1 MTHDKVVIALDVGTT
16 GIRAQAF
23 SRRGTVVAES
33 YQKLTMNYPQPG
45 WVEQDPL
52 ELYHKTLVVLKSVVD
67 QVGVAAV
74 ATVGIANQRETVL
87 VWERV
92 TGEPVYPAIVWQDR
106 RTTAWCD
113 QHRVDNI
120 CIKEKTGL
128 ILDPYFSASK
138 LAWILDRVDPT
149 RARSERGDL
158 LFGTPDTWIIWML
171 SEKMVHVTEPSNASR
186 TMLFNI
192 TTLDWDDELLKQFNI
207 PRTLLP
213 DVMDSDM
220 LFGCV
225 DSEIC
230 GGTIP
235 ITGILGDQQAS
246 LFGQMAWREKQAKA
260 TYGTGIFLL
269 ANTGSRIVATDNL
282 IATVAWR
289 RSNEVCYALEGSLFM
304 GGASVQWLQENLGI
318 IDSPADTDTP
328 LIAAAENQGVYFVPA
343 FQGLGAPYWD
353 PGARGLIMGLTRK
366 ADRTTI
372 IRAAV
377 ESMAYQVHDV
387 FSALRTHLGMVD
399 EFRVDGGATANKTLM
414 QFQADLFG
422 LPVKLSGR
430 MEGTA
435 FGVAGIAGIAFGF
448 WSEKEYLALQ
458 TTGKTYTPGSKKQTA
473 HAAANYAG
481 WRDAVARS
489 RGGVFSTADY

>member
-1 MTHDKVVIALDVGTT
+1 MTREKVVIALDIGTT
-16 GIRAQAF
+16 RTRAQAF

-33 YQKLTMNYPQPG
+33 HQQLTMSYPQPG
-45 WVEQDPL
+45 WVEQDPI

-67 QVGVAAV
+67 QVGVGAV

-87 VWERV
+87 VWERA

-106 RTTAWCD
+106 RTTAWCNE
-113 QHRVDNI
+113 HRAENAF
-120 CIKEKTGL
+120 IKEKTGL
-128 ILDPYFSASK
+128 IVDPYFSASK

-149 RARSERGDL
+149 RARAERGEL
-158 LFGTPDTWIIWML
+158 LFGTPDTWILWML

-192 TTLDWDDELLKQFNI
+192 TTLDWDNELLKKFNI

-213 DVMDSDM
+213 DVLDSDM

-225 DSEIC
+225 DSDIC

-246 LFGQMAWREKQAKA
+246 LFGQMAWQERQTKA

-269 ANTGSRIVATDNL
+269 ANTGSTIVTTDNL

-318 IDSPADTDTP
+318 IDCPADADTP
-328 LIAAAENQGVYFVPA
+328 RIAAADNQGVYFVPA

-387 FSALRTHLGMVD
+387 FSALTTHCGMIN
-399 EFRVDGGATANKTLM
+399 ELSVDGGATANKTLM
-414 QFQADLFG
+414 QFQADLLG
-422 LPVKLSGR
+422 MPVKLSGR

-435 FGVAGIAGIAFGF
+435 FGAAGIAGIAFGY
-448 WSEKEYLALQ
+448 WSEKEFMALQ
-458 TTGKTYTPGSKKQTA
+458 TTEKTYTPGSKKQTA
-473 HAAANYAG
+473 YAAANYAG
-481 WRDAVARS
+481 WQDAVARC
-489 RGGVFSTADY
+489 RGGIVPATDC